1 MGVYEA
7 LPTPAALLT
16 ASYNHILRTRRFI
29 AVTDLGNALVVPA
42 YTATELED
50 SYQKGGAHWMRSMN
64 RSVRGVR
71 AQPWLPLWP
80 ANESL

>member
-16 ASYNHILRTRRFI
+16 ASYITFSAQGGSSRSPIWATP
-29 AVTDLGNALVVPA
+29 LVVPA

-64 RSVRGVR
+64 RNGRGVR
-71 AQPWLPLWP
+71 TSRGCPYT
-80 ANESL
+80 